1 MKLTRKQQSN
11 YNQVIT
17 VYGQNS
23 VQEALKNQDINCLKI
38 HVDTQRKDKPR
49 IKAIIKYAEARNL
62 PIRFHT
68 PKTLSQISKNA
79 RQDQGV
85 ALDIRCP
92 SFLEHEV
99 HLKITKINTHL
110 VALDGITNPKNV
122 GIVIRSATASG
133 MDGVIY
139 PRDSAPR
146 IGPLVIQ
153 SSAGTIFRA
162 PIIKCSKLEDALI
175 KYLDNGFEV
184 IVLNQKSKNSLFDMP
199 AIDKAIYV
207 LGGETT
213 GHSRSTKQLASYT
226 VSIPM
231 ENDVES
237 LNVAA
242 TASILFYFVKYNR
255 IKMRLKSKMNNNE
268 SDI

>member
-1 MKLTRKQQSN
+1 MKAPRKYQSN
-11 YNQVIT
+11 YTQVVTI
-17 VYGQNS
+17 YGQNS
-23 VQEALKNQDINCLKI
+23 VQEALENQNIHCLKI
-38 HVDTQRKDKPR
+38 HVDKLRKHKPK
-49 IKAIIKYAEARNL
+49 IKVIIKLAEDRTL
-62 PIRFHT
+62 PIRFHS
-68 PKTLSQISKNA
+68 PHTLAQISKNA

-99 HLKITKINTHL
+99 HVKETKINTNL

-122 GIVIRSATASG
+122 GIIIRSATASG
-133 MDGVIY
+133 MDGIIY
-139 PRDSAPR
+139 PKDSTPR

-153 SSAGTIFRA
+153 SSAGTIFKA
-162 PIIKCSKLEDALI
+162 PIIRCSNLEDALF
-175 KYLDNGFEV
+175 KYLENGFEI

-199 AIDKAIYV
+199 TIHKAIYV
-207 LGGETT
+207 LGGEST
-213 GHSRSTKQLASYT
+213 GISLSTNQLASYT

-231 ENDVES
+231 ENNVES

-255 IKMRLKSKMNNNE
+255 VKSQLK
-268 SDI
+268 